1 MLLATPAKHILSAP
15 RHTVKRGIRN
25 TSFARF
31 SLCYQAIVSPP
42 IYFGRKI
49 PYHER
54 VFESF
59 LEAIRALPSF
69 P

>member
-1 MLLATPAKHILSAP
+1 MQALHAFLPANQ
-15 RHTVKRGIRN
+15 V
-25 TSFARF
+25 
-31 SLCYQAIVSPP
+31 IVRPP
-42 IYFGRKI
+42 IYFGREI

-59 LEAIRALPSF
+59 LEAIRALPLF